1 MEASRYIDNER
12 RLCYFEKSPFKI
24 NHMHLDLKD
33 LGSNVAYGL
42 LQENLLKNLLGNSG
56 ELEKLS
62 LHPAKTSLY
71 A

>member
-1 MEASRYIDNER
+1 
-12 RLCYFEKSPFKI
+12 
-24 NHMHLDLKD
+24 MHLDLKD

-71 A
+71 E